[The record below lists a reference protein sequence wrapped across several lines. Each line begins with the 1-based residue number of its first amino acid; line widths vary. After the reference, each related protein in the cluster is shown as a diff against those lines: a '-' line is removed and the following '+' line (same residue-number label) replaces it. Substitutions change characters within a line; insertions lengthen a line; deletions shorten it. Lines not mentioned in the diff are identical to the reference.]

1 MLDDKKISIHRMPQD
16 IVKHQIHQQY
26 GLWLISGGSSS
37 PGGPKNSF
45 PGCAP
50 RTFEFYSISHMF
62 EGHGKLWLAPGVE
75 QEVKA
80 GECIVITPGTINR
93 YGGHNDVYQ
102 EDNLTFCG
110 PVADMLMQAGVISN
124 GVFPLG
130 KERRLLPIQAYMLD
144 PTVNSQIKANIE
156 LQRLLVDIYL
166 EKCSSE
172 REEYPQFEKLLRRI
186 RENPQQW
193 WTVSD
198 MADQC
203 NLSRDQFRRVFHQRT
218 GINPKLFID
227 RSKLNKAAEMLIN
240 TRNSIAEIAARF
252 GYEDQ
257 YHFSRRFKSIFGISP
272 SRYRETM
279 NPNNK

>member
-1 MLDDKKISIHRMPQD
+1 MIDDKKIDIHRMPKK
-16 IVKHQIHQQY
+16 IVKHPIHQQY
-26 GLWLISGGSSS
+26 GLWLIGGGSSHS
-37 PGGPKNSF
+37 AAPDTFRGCGPR
-45 PGCAP
+45 A
-50 RTFEFYSISHMF
+50 FEFYSISHMY
-62 EGHGKLWLAPGVE
+62 EGNGKLWLEPDIE

-80 GECIVITPGTINR
+80 GECIIITPGTINR
-93 YGGHNDVYQ
+93 YGGYRDVYL
-102 EDNLTFCG
+102 EDCLSFCG

-124 GVFPLG
+124 GLFPLG
-130 KERRLLPIQAYMLD
+130 KERRLLPILNLMLD
-144 PTVNSQIKANIE
+144 PSVNSQIKANIE

-203 NLSRDQFRRVFHQRT
+203 NLSRDQFRRVFYQRT

-227 RSKLNKAAEMLIN
+227 RSKLNKAAEMLVN
-240 TRNSIAEIAARF
+240 TRSSIAEIAARF

-272 SRYRETM
+272 SQYRETM
-279 NPNNK
+279 SPNNK